1 MNIQSNLKNVQNI
14 LDRFPKDEVQL
25 ASHKVDLALVDDIK
39 NELRAL
45 KDNSSLM
52 ERRRA
57 AIKTKG
63 EEVFKLKSGVNDLIR
78 DGESDINFSSQNL
91 GDVSKLKERI
101 TKSAKEL
108 GMNPKDIKGFAE
120 LDKEMK
126 NIKEAAKEL
135 KSKITETK
143 KLLRS

>member
-1 MNIQSNLKNVQNI
+1 MNKRELSKVFSKLSRKEVNL
-14 LDRFPKDEVQL
+14 E
-25 ASHKVDLALVDDIK
+25 SHKVELALVDDIK
-39 NELRAL
+39 NELRVL

>member
-1 MNIQSNLKNVQNI
+1 MNKRELSKVFSKLSREEVNL
-14 LDRFPKDEVQL
+14 E
-25 ASHKVDLALVDDIK
+25 SHKVDLALVDDIK
-39 NELRAL
+39 NELRVL

-91 GDVSKLKERI
+91 GDVSKLKH
-101 TKSAKEL
+101 
-108 GMNPKDIKGFAE
+108 
-120 LDKEMK
+120 
-126 NIKEAAKEL
+126 
-135 KSKITETK
+135 
-143 KLLRS
+143 

>member
-1 MNIQSNLKNVQNI
+1 MNKRELSKVFSKLSREEVNL
-14 LDRFPKDEVQL
+14 E
-25 ASHKVDLALVDDIK
+25 SHKVDLALVDDIK

>member
-1 MNIQSNLKNVQNI
+1 MNSKNTINKIFSKFTEDKTTNLKT
-14 LDRFPKDEVQL
+14 
-25 ASHKVDLALVDDIK
+25 HKIELALVDDIK
-39 NELRAL
+39 RELKIL

-63 EEVFKLKSGVNDLIR
+63 EEVFKLKSGVNDLMK
-78 DGESDINFSSQNL
+78 DGESDINYASQNL
-91 GDVSKLKERI
+91 GDVSKLKEKI
-101 TKSAKEL
+101 AKSAKEL
-108 GMNPKDIKGFAE
+108 GMKPKDIKGFAE

-135 KSKITETK
+135 KGKIVETK

>member
-1 MNIQSNLKNVQNI
+1 
-14 LDRFPKDEVQL
+14 
-25 ASHKVDLALVDDIK
+25 
-39 NELRAL
+39 
-45 KDNSSLM
+45 M

-78 DGESDINFSSQNL
+78 DGESDITFSSQNL